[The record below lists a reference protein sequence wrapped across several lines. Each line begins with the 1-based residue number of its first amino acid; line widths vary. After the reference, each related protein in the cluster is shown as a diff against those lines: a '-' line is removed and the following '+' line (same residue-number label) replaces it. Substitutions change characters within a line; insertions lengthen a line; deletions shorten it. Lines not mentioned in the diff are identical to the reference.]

1 MKIAVTGAA
10 GYVGRHCVQA
20 LLTAG
25 HEVLALSSQPTRP
38 PETLMASGGP
48 LPPFAV
54 SPSNR
59 AASAPTALRWQRIDW
74 HDTHAITSALLH
86 GVDAVIHAAARVH
99 VSGVAANDDAA
110 FQRDNVELTA
120 ALARAAADAGVR
132 RFVLLSSVAVHGLH
146 ESDVPLTAS
155 TPLSPQTA
163 YARSKLAAERA
174 VETVSAASNLR
185 GVVLR
190 PAVVYG
196 PGAPGNVTR
205 LLEVAARGWPLPLG
219 AARDNQR
226 SLLHVEALADACRW
240 AACDAVLDSAA
251 TVTTW
256 PVSDV
261 TALSTR
267 ALVQCFA
274 SGASRAVRLWPVPAS
289 LMRSLLTMTGR
300 AELAAQ
306 LFGSLVVDA
315 TAIRAAGWHDATDT
329 AGALRALGA
338 AYNQRTASSR

>member
-1 MKIAVTGAA
+1 MKIAVTGAG

-25 HEVLALSSQPTRP
+25 HEVLALSSQATRP
-38 PETLMASGGP
+38 HETFMAPDRP
-48 LPPFAV
+48 LPPFAE

-74 HDTHAITSALLH
+74 HDTHAITSALLQ

-99 VSGVAANDDAA
+99 VGGVAANDDVA
-110 FQRDNVELTA
+110 FQHDNVELTA

-163 YARSKLAAERA
+163 YARSKAAAEQAVAAVCTERPLRA
-174 VETVSAASNLR
+174 
-185 GVVLR
+185 VVLR

-196 PGAPGNVTR
+196 SGAPGNVTR

-219 AARDNQR
+219 AARDNRR
-226 SLLHVEALADACRW
+226 SFLHIEALADACRW
-240 AACDAVLDSAA
+240 AACDAVLDNEVA
-251 TVTTW
+251 VTTW
-256 PVSDV
+256 LVSDA
-261 TALSTR
+261 TAISTH
-267 ALVQCFA
+267 ALVQRFA
-274 SGASRAVRLWPVPAS
+274 SGAARVARLWPMPVS
-289 LMRSLLTMTGR
+289 LMRRLLAITGR

-315 TAIRAAGWHDATDT
+315 TAMRAAGWHDATDT
-329 AGALRALGA
+329 AVALHTLGA
-338 AYNQRTASSR
+338 AYNQCTPSSR